1 MKKHNPE
8 TPILIR
14 EATGVAPKVWAR
26 YSESRF
32 TIEPM
37 VKKVGLT
44 WWLAMGRER
53 SEELAGEFGQ
63 PCAIRKTRTRLTI
76 HARTE

>member
-26 YSESRF
+26 YSTFGRF
-32 TIEPM
+32 QAVVVTEANDHA
-37 VKKVGLT
+37 
-44 WWLAMGRER
+44 AMGRER
-53 SEELAGEFGQ
+53 SEDLAGKATLLLEYIGVG
-63 PCAIRKTRTRLTI
+63 
-76 HARTE
+76 

>member
-26 YSESRF
+26 YGTLQEKD
-32 TIEPM
+32 TND
-37 VKKVGLT
+37 VQANNK
-44 WWLAMGRER
+44 LALGRER
-53 SEELAGEFGQ
+53 SEELSGEF
-63 PCAIRKTRTRLTI
+63 CVA
-76 HARTE
+76 

>member
-26 YSESRF
+26 YGMFNEEEEGSK
-32 TIEPM
+32 TDQLIA
-37 VKKVGLT
+37 K
-44 WWLAMGRER
+44 GRER
-53 SEELAGEFGQ
+53 SEELSGESMVAVG
-63 PCAIRKTRTRLTI
+63 
-76 HARTE
+76 